1 MREIILDT
9 ETTGLDP
16 KAGHRLVEIGAIELI
31 NHTPTGNNYQ
41 TYINPERDVDPGA
54 FEVHGLAKEFLQKQP
69 VFEAIL
75 ENFLSFISDSI
86 LVIHNAPFDMAFINM
101 ELERL
106 NHEPIGRE
114 RVVDTLAMARK
125 KFPGAQASL
134 DALCRRFSIEN
145 SHRELHG
152 ALVDADLLA
161 GVYLELI
168 GGKEPA
174 LALSEKMV
182 KKPTRD
188 ETRGFYKPRSITA
201 SPEELRQH
209 EVFLKEITN
218 PIWKRG

>member
-1 MREIILDT
+1 M
-9 ETTGLDP
+9 
-16 KAGHRLVEIGAIELI
+16 
-31 NHTPTGNNYQ
+31 
-41 TYINPERDVDPGA
+41 
-54 FEVHGLAKEFLQKQP
+54 
-69 VFEAIL
+69 

-106 NHEPIGRE
+106 NYEPIGSE

-174 LALSEKMV
+174 LAFSEKVV

-188 ETRGFYKPRSITA
+188 ETRGFYKPRSFTA

-209 EVFLKEITN
+209 EVFLKEITD

>member
-16 KAGHRLVEIGAIELI
+16 KAGHRLVEIGAVELI

-54 FEVHGLAKEFLQKQP
+54 YEVHGLAKEFLQEQP
-69 VFEAIL
+69 VFEAIS
-75 ENFLSFISDSI
+75 ENFLNFISDSI

-106 NHEPIGRE
+106 NRAPIGIE

-134 DALCRRFSIEN
+134 DALCRKFSIEN

-174 LALSEKMV
+174 LALSEKV
-182 KKPTRD
+182 AEKPERA
-188 ETRGFYKPRSITA
+188 ETRGFYKPRSFTV
-201 SPEELRQH
+201 SREELQQH
-209 EVFLKEITN
+209 EAFLKEITN

>member
-16 KAGHRLVEIGAIELI
+16 KAGHRLVEIGAVELI

-54 FEVHGLAKEFLQKQP
+54 YEVHGLTNEFLQKQP
-69 VFEAIL
+69 VFEAIS
-75 ENFLSFISDSI
+75 ENFLNFISDSI

-106 NHEPIGRE
+106 NYEPIGRE

-134 DALCRRFSIEN
+134 DALCRKFSIEN

-174 LALSEKMV
+174 LALSEKV
-182 KKPTRD
+182 PEKPEQV
-188 ETRGFYKPRSITA
+188 ETRGFYKPRSFTV
-201 SPEELRQH
+201 SREELQQH

-218 PIWKRG
+218 PISKRG

>member
-54 FEVHGLAKEFLQKQP
+54 YEVHGLANEFLQKQP

-75 ENFLSFISDSI
+75 ENFLSFLSDSI

-106 NHEPIGRE
+106 NYEPIGTE

-174 LALSEKMV
+174 LALSENV
-182 KKPTRD
+182 AEKPKRI
-188 ETRGFYKPRSITA
+188 ETRGFYKPRSFTV
-201 SPEELRQH
+201 SREELQQH
-209 EVFLKEITN
+209 EAFLKEITN